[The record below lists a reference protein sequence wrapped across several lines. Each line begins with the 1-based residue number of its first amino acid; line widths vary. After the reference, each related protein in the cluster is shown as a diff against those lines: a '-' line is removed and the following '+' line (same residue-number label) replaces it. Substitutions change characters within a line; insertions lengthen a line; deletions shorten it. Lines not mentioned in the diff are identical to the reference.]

1 MGYKMRAEW
10 EIGLKFRYQG
20 AAPFT
25 PFDLEKSR
33 SNYLTL
39 GTGVL
44 NFALLN
50 TRRLPAFHS
59 ADIRIDKKWN
69 YRKFTLDVFLD
80 IQNFYAAKSAGTPQY
95 TFRRNSDNTA
105 FITTDGNPVN
115 VNGSNAIPYILS
127 KADGNILPTIGF
139 IVEF

>member
-1 MGYKMRAEW
+1 MGYKLPKDW

-33 SNYLTL
+33 ANFLTL

-44 NFALLN
+44 DYRLVNSQ
-50 TRRLPAFHS
+50 RLPAFHS
-59 ADIRIDKKWN
+59 GDIRIDKKWN
-69 YRKFTLDVFLD
+69 FQKIAIDLFLD
-80 IQNFYAAKSAGTPQY
+80 IQNFYGAKSAGMPQY
-95 TFRRNSDNTA
+95 TFKRNSDNTA
-105 FITTDGNPVN
+105 FVSTDGNPVTSY
-115 VNGSNAIPYILS
+115 GSNAIPFILNNI
-127 KADGNILPTIGF
+127 DGNVLPTIGF